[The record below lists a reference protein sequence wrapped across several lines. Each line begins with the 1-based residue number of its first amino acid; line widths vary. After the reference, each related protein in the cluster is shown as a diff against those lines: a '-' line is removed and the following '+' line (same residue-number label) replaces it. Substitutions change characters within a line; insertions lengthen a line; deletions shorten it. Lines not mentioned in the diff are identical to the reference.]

1 MRKITVTLSEREQ
14 TIIRE
19 ALTQYITEVSKARSM
34 FIISDEAWWGA
45 TRDFQDEV
53 RALYEKIVNA

>member
-1 MRKITVTLSEREQ
+1 MRKITVTLSEKEQ

-19 ALTQYITEVSKARSM
+19 ALTHYITEVAKARSI

-45 TRDFQDEV
+45 TRDYQDAV
-53 RALYEKIVNA
+53 LALYEKIVNA

>member
-14 TIIRE
+14 SIIRE
-19 ALTQYITEVSKARSM
+19 ALTQYITEVSKARSI

-45 TRDFQDEV
+45 TLDYQNEV
-53 RALYEKIVNA
+53 HALYDKIASA

>member
-1 MRKITVTLSEREQ
+1 MRKISVNLTEREQ

-45 TRDFQDEV
+45 TRGFQDEV